1 MFSYFYKENIMEL
14 NYFDL
19 VVGVIVLLLGLKG
32 IINGFFKEL
41 FGLIGIIGG
50 IFTASRLGDSV
61 GQIISDTIFKFESSA
76 AISFIGFVTTLIV
89 FWAAMILLGMVL
101 TKMSKVSGLGP
112 VDKVFGF
119 IVGSGK
125 FFLIGA
131 VIAYA
136 VYNIKAVRANIE
148 APLKTSIIF
157 PIMIEVGGFVM
168 HIDPEEMGEDIND
181 SINEGMQEAQKQIDS
196 AKEVVSDKVGETL
209 DESAEKIKES
219 VKEHITDDLKKGE

>member
-1 MFSYFYKENIMEL
+1 MEL

-19 VVGVIVLLLGLKG
+19 VVGIIILLLGLKG

-50 IFTASRLGDSV
+50 IFVASRLGDSV
-61 GQIISDTIFKFESSA
+61 GSLISDTIFKFESEA
-76 AISFIGFVTTLIV
+76 AISFVGFLATLII
-89 FWAAMILLGMVL
+89 FWAAMIVLGMVL

-119 IVGSGK
+119 VVGSGK

-136 VYNIKAVRANIE
+136 VYNIQAVRVNLE
-148 APLKTSIIF
+148 PMMKTSFLF
-157 PIMIEVGGFVM
+157 PVMVEVGSVVM
-168 HIDPEEMGEDIND
+168 HIDPAEVSSDLND
-181 SINEGMQEAQKQIDS
+181 TLDEGVKAAQEQLDS
-196 AKEVVSDKVGETL
+196 AKEVVTDKIDKTL
-209 DESAEKIKES
+209 DESAEKIKED
-219 VKEHITDDLKKGE
+219 VKEHIKGE